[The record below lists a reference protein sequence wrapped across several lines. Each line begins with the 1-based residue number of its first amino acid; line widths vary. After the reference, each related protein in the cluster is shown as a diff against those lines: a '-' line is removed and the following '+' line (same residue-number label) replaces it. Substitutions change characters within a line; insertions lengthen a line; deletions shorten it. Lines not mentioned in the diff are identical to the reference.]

1 MGANETAI
9 RAAEIAVDEPED
21 AQASGQE
28 GPKSPVPALD
38 LSGLTPEQQRTLK
51 NVPESLKP
59 VFLRAYSG
67 SKAAGIKAFCLSCLG
82 YVKKDISA
90 CTAKG
95 CPLWT
100 HRPYQ
105 KGDE

>member
-1 MGANETAI
+1 MGANEPAI
-9 RAAEIAVDEPED
+9 RAAGVMPDEDGPD
-21 AQASGQE
+21 KQE
-28 GPKSPVPALD
+28 GPESPVPALD
-38 LSGLTPEQQRTLK
+38 LSGLTMGQQRTIK
-51 NVPESLKP
+51 NVPDSLKP
-59 VFLRAYSG
+59 VFLRAYRG

>member
-21 AQASGQE
+21 GQE
-28 GPKSPVPALD
+28 GPESPLPALD
-38 LSGLTPEQQRTLK
+38 LSDLTPEQQRTLK

-59 VFLRAYSG
+59 VFLRAYRG
-67 SKAAGIKAFCLSCLG
+67 SRAAGIKAFCLSCVG
-82 YVKKDISA
+82 YVKKDVTG
-90 CTAKG
+90 CTARG

-105 KGDE
+105 KGEREE

>member
-21 AQASGQE
+21 GSGQD
-28 GPKSPVPALD
+28 GAVSAIPTLD

-59 VFLRAYSG
+59 VFLRAYRG

-82 YVKKDISA
+82 YVKKDITG
-90 CTAKG
+90 CTARG

-105 KGDE
+105 KGNE